1 MLLEVENL
9 YAGYGKIE
17 ALHGISFH
25 VNKGEIVTLIG
36 ANGAGKSTTL
46 KAVMRLT
53 PPESPTVIS
62 GDIRFNGESILK
74 TEPHH
79 VVARLKMDLVPEG
92 RHIFGN
98 LTVSENLKLATWTR
112 KDNNIQKDVDKV
124 FELFPRLKERMH
136 QRSDTLSGG
145 EQQML
150 AVGRALMTNCSVLLL
165 DEPSMGLSPL
175 LMYDMFRTLKQLNSD
190 GLTVVVVEQNARLAL
205 QVADRGYV
213 LDTGGIVA
221 EGTAA
226 ELADTP
232 EIKAAGNLQGLKV
245 RVMQNTVALET
256 WKAMGTNAVPM
267 SFAEVFTALET
278 GALDGQ
284 ENPLIHM
291 YANKMYEVQ
300 KYITLT
306 NHVYTP
312 CALAVSSKFWKTL
325 KAEDQEALRKAA
337 LEAMKFHRKNMTA
350 ADIDVVV
357 KLKEHGMSVEPL
369 SPAELDKIRELV
381 KPVVAKFT
389 PMVGEEFV
397 KEFYAEIEKARQ
409 GATRPG
415 AGE

>member
-213 LDTGGIVA
+213 LDTGAIVA

-226 ELADTP
+226 ELAD
-232 EIKAAGNLQGLKV
+232 
-245 RVMQNTVALET
+245 AL
-256 WKAMGTNAVPM
+256 N
-267 SFAEVFTALET
+267 
-278 GALDGQ
+278 
-284 ENPLIHM
+284 
-291 YANKMYEVQ
+291 
-300 KYITLT
+300 
-306 NHVYTP
+306 
-312 CALAVSSKFWKTL
+312 
-325 KAEDQEALRKAA
+325 
-337 LEAMKFHRKNMTA
+337 
-350 ADIDVVV
+350 
-357 KLKEHGMSVEPL
+357 
-369 SPAELDKIRELV
+369 IR
-381 KPVVAKFT
+381 T
-389 PMVGEEFV
+389 
-397 KEFYAEIEKARQ
+397 
-409 GATRPG
+409 
-415 AGE
+415 